1 MARNWTPVTDEE
13 FARQNEIAVRNA
25 READRIEPRAD
36 LVSYD
41 PERGLVLVEL
51 RSGFVFGFPPERGPG
66 LEGASPEQL
75 SAVKISPSADGLHW
89 TELDVHLSLTSL
101 MAEALNL
108 REWAP
113 RYMGQARSEAKAKAA
128 RVNGAKG
135 GRPRGSRS
143 RSSAA
148 SGGSIR

>member
-1 MARNWTPVTDEE
+1 MTDEQ
-13 FARQNEIAVRNA
+13 FARQNEMAVRNA
-25 READRIEPRAD
+25 READRVEPRAD

-41 PERGLVLVEL
+41 
-51 RSGFVFGFPPERGPG
+51 PERGPG

-75 SAVKISPSADGLHW
+75 SAVRISPSADGLHW

-113 RYMGQARSEAKAKAA
+113 RYMGQTRSEAKAKAA

-135 GRPRGSRS
+135 GRPRVSRS